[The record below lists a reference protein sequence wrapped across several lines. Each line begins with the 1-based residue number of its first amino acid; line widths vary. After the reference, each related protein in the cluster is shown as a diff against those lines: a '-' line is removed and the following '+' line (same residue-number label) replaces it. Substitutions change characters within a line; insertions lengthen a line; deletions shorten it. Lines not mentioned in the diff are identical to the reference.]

1 MKWGGLE
8 RLAKKLMNKMSRGF
22 LAQSDEAQQS
32 VNGEGI
38 TSLYNKK
45 RKKSQGNA
53 VFPPS
58 AYIS

>member
-8 RLAKKLMNKMSRGF
+8 RLAKKLMNKMSRRF
-22 LAQSDEAQQS
+22 PAQTDEAQQS

-45 RKKSQGNA
+45 WKKSQGNA
-53 VFPPS
+53 VLPPS